1 MQEHTEAKKGLLER
15 SLHLQTEDK
24 LKATAEKMLADL
36 RKEIEGL
43 RTGNAATADRIP
55 PKRYGAIKGD
65 EVVLSRE
72 NFSYLLHSFLYHRNV
87 SAVFDTDKVPRELV
101 TRGTLELI
109 MQLHSN
115 REVAPDKFRRMF
127 ALMVGG
133 DLCAGNGH
141 YQDTYGPDENN
152 LFRKILGS
160 HEAFVRNLQIDGPPL
175 RSPGSSGSSGSSG
188 VVLDA
193 PCEPESKS
201 ESVSEETRNGGFE
214 MVEVD

>member
-1 MQEHTEAKKGLLER
+1 MQEHTEAKMGLLER

-24 LKATAEKMLADL
+24 LKAYAEKMIEDL
-36 RKEIEGL
+36 RKEVEGL
-43 RTGNAATADRIP
+43 HTGNAATADRVA

-72 NFSYLLHSFLYHRNV
+72 NFSYLFHSFLYHRNA
-87 SAVFDTDKVPRELV
+87 SAVYDTDEFPRELV
-101 TRGTLELI
+101 TEGTLSLLE
-109 MQLHSN
+109 QLHSN
-115 REVAPDKFRRMF
+115 QEAAPDKFRRMF
-127 ALMVGG
+127 ALIVSG
-133 DLCAGNGH
+133 DLNAANGH
-141 YQDTYGPDENN
+141 YQETYGPDENN

-175 RSPGSSGSSGSSG
+175 PLPGSSGSSGSSG